1 MDKICHKGTHKM
13 RYNMFKQ
20 YLGGGMCRR
29 CLNRTLRIRLRR
41 QDCVYHP
48 YEQLCPV
55 CGDMRHICHGRAVFQ
70 RPQLWKAKAVKAP
83 AEPSRSGRNSAAEII
98 LWKKRKFPVES
109 RIFVVY

>member
-29 CLNRTLRIRLRR
+29 CLNRTLHIRLRR

-55 CGDMRHICHGRAVFQ
+55 
-70 RPQLWKAKAVKAP
+70 LWKAKAVKAP
-83 AEPSRSGRNSAAEII
+83 AEPSVPEET
-98 LWKKRKFPVES
+98 LLRK
-109 RIFVVY
+109 

>member
-20 YLGGGMCRR
+20 YLGGGMCLR
-29 CLNRTLRIRLRR
+29 CLNRTLHIRRRR

-55 CGDMRHICHGRAVFQ
+55 CGDMRHIVMDVRFFS

-83 AEPSRSGRNSAAEII
+83 AEPSVPEET
-98 LWKKRKFPVES
+98 LLRK
-109 RIFVVY
+109 